1 MNSSALLQLQ
11 LAKKLECS
19 RIGYAS
25 GPTGPTGPVGN
36 TGPTGP
42 AGYPKVYTF
51 FLDFSATSPYNI
63 SRIYI
68 PPGFST
74 DPDLAPGGAFTRQ
87 AAPPGLV
94 FGPTSITISNTKY
107 TFPVGLTIT
116 GYCFASNTSGY
127 WAPSS
132 RIGTAYV
139 YWNIPAT
146 NTATITNTLNLYG
159 LSLGNFNGN
168 NFRSKYYY
176 APDTGEPDSIGWLA
190 TLTLYYL

>member
-1 MNSSALLQLQ
+1 MNSSELLQLQ

-25 GPTGPTGPVGN
+25 GPTGPTGPAGN

-51 FLDFSATSPYNI
+51 FLDFSNASPNLL

-74 DPDLAPGGAFTRQ
+74 DPDLINGGIFTRQ
-87 AAPPGLV
+87 APPTALV
-94 FGPTSITISNTKY
+94 FGQTSITISNTTY
-107 TFPVGLTIT
+107 TFPVGLTHT

-132 RIGTAYV
+132 RIGTAFV
-139 YWNIPAT
+139 HWNIPAT
-146 NTATITNTLNLYG
+146 NTTPITNTINLNG
-159 LSLGNFNGN
+159 LSLVNFNGN
-168 NFRSKYYY
+168 NFRAKYFYE
-176 APDTGEPDSIGWLA
+176 PDTGEPDSIGWLA